1 MSVMIDGK
9 LEYVGR
15 TIHERGT
22 FSMDMHFDVATVIT
36 DTGAPEEVR
45 ISQGPRPVVD
55 ITPEWAEKHRAWCR
69 VQRFGDL
76 RQAVKEAK
84 SVGLTAH
91 QYKDLVDFFK
101 DRHFYYGLELHLDG
115 GGSKFQRS
123 LMDQVLAWAKTSPE
137 DRKFASP
144 LSEKQMRYFN

>member
-22 FSMDMHFDVATVIT
+22 FSMDTHFDVATVIT
-36 DTGAPEEVR
+36 DSDEPKEIQICQGA
-45 ISQGPRPVVD
+45 SPVVD
-55 ITPEWAEKHRAWCR
+55 ITPEWSEKHRAWCR
-69 VQRFGDL
+69 VQKIASL
-76 RQAVKEAK
+76 RQTVKDAH

-101 DRHFYYGLELHLDG
+101 DQHFVDRIEKHLN
-115 GGSKFQRS
+115 GSKFQRS
-123 LMDQVLAWAKTSPE
+123 LIQQVLTWAKTSPSN
-137 DRKFASP
+137 RKFESP
-144 LSEKQMRYFN
+144 LSQKQIRYFN